1 MNLGLNLG
9 LKFSAGSADV
19 WCEQYWGW
27 MIGGGAIAAQHLD
40 GFYGRAAD

>member
-9 LKFSAGSADV
+9 LKFSAGSADLC
-19 WCEQYWGW
+19 CEQYLGW
-27 MIGGGAIAAQHLD
+27 IMAGGHRRPTLD